1 MGGLSARLRR
11 IPALVLA
18 IYLAAVCV
26 PARADIS
33 VWFGAESFRWLEFDA
48 NGDRLL
54 EESGPRY
61 RVGADWSWPF
71 ADRQFML
78 DVRGSVYLGRVDY
91 DGQACTL
98 AGACT
103 PFQTDTDYTGAEVG
117 ATVVRR
123 FGDTAGGQ
131 IFAGGGIDSW
141 RRDVKGRGS
150 VRGAIEDWYVF
161 YAVAGGGAYRSS
173 ASSRID
179 ARVGV
184 KYPFYTEE
192 FPDTYDVVLNPEG
205 RPSLFARVSADFLE
219 DGRPRWGLGAYFD
232 SYRWDQ
238 SDREQD
244 GSVLVWQPES
254 RQDVFGLYGTIYL
267 R

>member
-1 MGGLSARLRR
+1 M
-11 IPALVLA
+11 ALGFV
-18 IYLAAVCV
+18 IYAGVIAS
-26 PARADIS
+26 ARADLGI
-33 VWFGAESFRWLEFDA
+33 WFGAESFRWREFDDSGA
-48 NGDRLL
+48 RLL
-54 EESGPRY
+54 EESGPRF
-61 RVGADWSWPF
+61 RVGADWSWAFGEP
-71 ADRQFML
+71 RLLL
-78 DVRGSVYLGRVDY
+78 DVRGSIYLGSVDY

-103 PFQTDTDYTGAEVG
+103 PFQTDTEYTGAEAG
-117 ATVVRR
+117 ATVTRR
-123 FGDTAGGQ
+123 FGEAFGGEV
-131 IFAGGGIDSW
+131 FAGGGVDTW

-161 YAVAGGGAYRSS
+161 YAVAGGGIYRSG
-173 ASSRID
+173 ATSRFD
-179 ARVGV
+179 ARLGV

-205 RPSLFARVSADFLE
+205 RPSLFARISADFL
-219 DGRPRWGLGAYFD
+219 DGGRPRWGLGAYYD
-232 SYRWDQ
+232 RYRWDR

-254 RQDVFGLYGTIYL
+254 HQDVFGLYATIYL